1 MPVSEHLCP
10 HRTLAAMAH
19 ENPWLALSGRDGDA
33 YDEPYERRAAA
44 GEDVHGEANFMMR
57 LGVRSVLDA
66 GCGTGR
72 ITRELARR
80 GLDVV
85 GVDLDERMLN
95 TGKRKAP
102 EVEWH
107 LADLA
112 EIDLDRTFEAVLMA
126 GNVMIFLTPG
136 TEAAV
141 LENLAKHLVPDGLL
155 VAGFQLR
162 PGSLTLDR
170 FDALAA
176 EAGLA
181 LVDRFATWDSEPW
194 VEHGNYAVSVMQKR
208 ES

>member
-1 MPVSEHLCP
+1 MPGH
-10 HRTLAAMAH
+10 
-19 ENPWLALSGRDGDA
+19 DGDA

-44 GEDVHGEANFMMR
+44 GEDVHGEANFITR
-57 LGVRSVLDA
+57 LGVKSVLDA

-72 ITRELARR
+72 ITRELAKR
-80 GLDVV
+80 GIDAV

-102 EVEWH
+102 EIEWH

-136 TEAAV
+136 TEGAV
-141 LENLAKHLVPDGLL
+141 LTNAAKHLAQGGFL

-162 PGSLTLDR
+162 PGGLTLDR
-170 FDALAA
+170 YDALAA
-176 EAGLA
+176 EAGLT
-181 LVDRFATWDSEPW
+181 LVDRYATWDEDPW
-194 VEHGNYAVSVMQKR
+194 VAGGNYAVSVHQKR